1 MKLTAAFM
9 FAGALGPMFA
19 QSGSILVSAGYSSPA
34 PLEAAPGQVVT
45 FFVRGLPPAAD
56 GRFRLGQADDVPL
69 PTTLAGISVV
79 ILQGQA
85 TLQSP
90 IFAVRQESECETD
103 GNVDATC
110 LLTSIRV
117 QIPFELAADVTLTNM
132 GKVIYS
138 QQVKL
143 RFDVDGRPGR
153 PFALQPLPDNG
164 HVLTN
169 CDVSWDTRPESVC
182 NRQVY
187 HADGAPADEKAPAK
201 GGETILVYAY
211 GLGKTTAT
219 VATGVLS
226 PPDAVL
232 TDLVGHPRVWA
243 EFQKDFLNAL
253 SSTPRMLVYGPTG
266 NDFLPVMFAGL
277 VPGQVGMYQLNI
289 RLPPLASPYP
299 CGGDVHSNAV
309 LTVTTLQGTEGIAL
323 CIQP

>member
-1 MKLTAAFM
+1 
-9 FAGALGPMFA
+9 
-19 QSGSILVSAGYSSPA
+19 
-34 PLEAAPGQVVT
+34 
-45 FFVRGLPPAAD
+45 
-56 GRFRLGQADDVPL
+56 
-69 PTTLAGISVV
+69 
-79 ILQGQA
+79 
-85 TLQSP
+85 
-90 IFAVRQESECETD
+90 
-103 GNVDATC
+103 
-110 LLTSIRV
+110 
-117 QIPFELAADVTLTNM
+117 M

-201 GGETILVYAY
+201 AGETILVYAY

-232 TDLVGHPRVWA
+232 TDFVGHPRVWA

-266 NDFLPVMFAGL
+266 NDFLPVMFGTSSRTGRHVPTEYPSPATGLAVSLRRRCPFERRADRHNPAGDRGNCSVYSTLDPLRQL
-277 VPGQVGMYQLNI
+277 VPIHLGQQPANRVG
-289 RLPPLASPYP
+289 
-299 CGGDVHSNAV
+299 
-309 LTVTTLQGTEGIAL
+309 
-323 CIQP
+323 